1 MTKRR
6 EEKED
11 SVILEN
17 GKVVVKS
24 LSFIFGT
31 LCGMVLLCTS
41 CGGTKPAGLTA
52 EARRRF
58 DNLYLEA
65 VNKRLAERHDEAFEL
80 YRHCLDIKPDA
91 SEVLFDLGIYYLALS
106 DDSTSERY
114 LRRSTE
120 IAPDNI
126 DYKEVLASYYMRK
139 RENKKALPVLE
150 DMVRCN
156 PSRSD
161 VLAQLVNMY
170 KDNGDYRSAI
180 RAIDRIELLEG
191 RNVSLCLQKF
201 GLYRE
206 LKEDDKAFAELEK
219 LVEDNPNDLAYKV
232 LVGDQYLLVGQAEK
246 AYGIYKEVQEKEPS
260 NQALRMSLLEYYK
273 ETKQDSLYNVQLEDL
288 LYGRSVDDRARV
300 VLMRNYIV
308 ECETEKRDS
317 TVVLS
322 AFDRILSSVPETVD
336 MLTLYASYLQLKQ
349 MNEQKD
355 EVWERVLK
363 LEPDNR
369 MALLQLL
376 ESAINK
382 QDYGRIAELS
392 NKCVKHYP
400 DELLCYYYMGVSY
413 YQLDRSEDALEAF
426 RTGVRQVKPDS
437 DIKIVSDM
445 FSMMGDLYYTEGQKD
460 SAFAAYDS
468 SLVYRSDNIAC
479 MNNYAYYLSLEK
491 RELDKAEEMGHRTI
505 VAEPANKTYL
515 DTYAWILF
523 IKGKY
528 AESKLYMEQV
538 LEGDIKDDPS
548 VSAGVLEHAGDI
560 YAMCG
565 DMDKALK
572 YWKMAQGKGGEV
584 SAVLAQKIQQKKYI
598 EE

>member
-1 MTKRR
+1 
-6 EEKED
+6 
-11 SVILEN
+11 
-17 GKVVVKS
+17 
-24 LSFIFGT
+24 
-31 LCGMVLLCTS
+31 MVLLCTS
-41 CGGTKPAGLTA
+41 CGGTKSAGLTA

-232 LVGDQYLLVGQAEK
+232 LVGDQYLLVGQ
-246 AYGIYKEVQEKEPS
+246 
-260 NQALRMSLLEYYK
+260 
-273 ETKQDSLYNVQLEDL
+273 
-288 LYGRSVDDRARV
+288 
-300 VLMRNYIV
+300 
-308 ECETEKRDS
+308 
-317 TVVLS
+317 
-322 AFDRILSSVPETVD
+322 
-336 MLTLYASYLQLKQ
+336 
-349 MNEQKD
+349 
-355 EVWERVLK
+355 
-363 LEPDNR
+363 
-369 MALLQLL
+369 
-376 ESAINK
+376 
-382 QDYGRIAELS
+382 
-392 NKCVKHYP
+392 H
-400 DELLCYYYMGVSY
+400 
-413 YQLDRSEDALEAF
+413 
-426 RTGVRQVKPDS
+426 
-437 DIKIVSDM
+437 
-445 FSMMGDLYYTEGQKD
+445 
-460 SAFAAYDS
+460 AAD
-468 SLVYRSDNIAC
+468 C
-479 MNNYAYYLSLEK
+479 
-491 RELDKAEEMGHRTI
+491 
-505 VAEPANKTYL
+505 P
-515 DTYAWILF
+515 
-523 IKGKY
+523 
-528 AESKLYMEQV
+528 
-538 LEGDIKDDPS
+538 
-548 VSAGVLEHAGDI
+548 
-560 YAMCG
+560 
-565 DMDKALK
+565 
-572 YWKMAQGKGGEV
+572 
-584 SAVLAQKIQQKKYI
+584 
-598 EE
+598 